1 MSALGDFFGGV
12 ANGLS
17 SLLDPIFGFASVG
30 LEASALKQSA
40 QAQKDANRIAE
51 QNLAYQKEFNQKV
64 FDRQDTSYQRAVSD
78 AVQAGFSPLVASGT
92 AGGTAGG
99 VVSAPQR
106 QSTADIA
113 MSSAN
118 LKMGIASNLLALSR
132 QRAEIA
138 NIEAQTQKTQ
148 AETGN
153 IDFTQKLQSAQFDFL
168 TEQEKN
174 KLTMFYDGLSAET
187 KRHLDNLGAT
197 YRGQDLQ
204 RDLQDFAQK
213 HEKELVKMNFEN
225 TKMLKELDYM
235 YDGMVKALEF
245 EYQNA
250 YRNLEYG
257 ARLQFEKDLH
267 KFKSENM
274 TPQEKWALINGS
286 VFAGSSTL
294 QAVSSFIPGLDQA
307 INLVEKSKKSP
318 IGFGH

>member
-1 MSALGDFFGGV
+1 MGILSSIFNGVATIGSLALGAG
-12 ANGLS
+12 S
-17 SLLDPIFGFASVG
+17 
-30 LEASALKQSA
+30 LKQSY
-40 QAQKDANRIAE
+40 DANRHANEIAE

-64 FDRQDTSYQRAVSD
+64 FDRQDTSYQRAVAD

-118 LKMGIASNLLALSR
+118 QSMVMASNLLALGR

-148 AETGN
+148 AETEN
-153 IDFTQKLQSAQFDFL
+153 IGFTQRLQSAQFDFL
-168 TEQEKN
+168 TEQERN
-174 KLTMFYDGLSAET
+174 KLIMFYDGLSAET
-187 KRHLDNLGAT
+187 KRHLDNLSAT

-204 RDLQDFAQK
+204 RDIEEFRAE
-213 HEKELVKMNFEN
+213 HEKELQTMNFEN
-225 TKMLKELDYM
+225 TKILKELDYM
-235 YDGMVKALEF
+235 YDGMIKALEF
-245 EYQNA
+245 EYENA
-250 YRNLEYG
+250 RRTLDYG

-286 VFAGSSTL
+286 IFAGSSTL
-294 QAVSSFIPGLDQA
+294 EAVSHFIPGLDKA
-307 INLVEKSKKSP
+307 IDIVNRGKQSP

>member
-1 MSALGDFFGGV
+1 MGLLSDIFDGVATIGSLALGAGSLVQSHG
-12 ANGLS
+12 AN
-17 SLLDPIFGFASVG
+17 
-30 LEASALKQSA
+30 KH
-40 QAQKDANRIAE
+40 ANQIAE

-64 FDRQDTSYQRAVSD
+64 FDRQDTSYQRAVAD
-78 AVQAGFSPLVASGT
+78 AVQAGFSPLVAGGT

-106 QSTADIA
+106 QSTADVA

-118 LKMGIASNLLALSR
+118 NKMAMASNMLALGR

-138 NIEAQTQKTQ
+138 NIEAQTAKVQ

-153 IDFTQKLQSAQFDFL
+153 IGFTQNLQSAQFDFL

-174 KLTMFYDGLSAET
+174 KLTMFYDNLGAEA
-187 KRHLDNLGAT
+187 KRHLDNLAAT

-204 RDLQDFAQK
+204 KELQDFAQK
-213 HEKELVKMNFEN
+213 HEKEILSMNFEN
-225 TKMLKELDYM
+225 TTVLKELDYM
-235 YDGMVKALEF
+235 YNGMVKALEH
-245 EYQNA
+245 EYENA
-250 YRNLEYG
+250 RRTLDYG

-286 VFAGSSTL
+286 VNAGVNALDTVTDL
-294 QAVSSFIPGLDQA
+294 IPGVGA
-307 INLVEKSKKSP
+307 MKR
-318 IGFGH
+318 GRR

>member
-1 MSALGDFFGGV
+1 MSFLGDFFGGV

-17 SLLDPIFGFASVG
+17 SLLDPVLGFASLG

-92 AGGTAGG
+92 AGGIAGG

-118 LKMGIASNLLALSR
+118 MKMGIANNLLALSR

-138 NIEAQTQKTQ
+138 NIEAQTAKTQ

-174 KLTMFYDGLSAET
+174 KLTMFYDSLSAET
-187 KRHLDNLGAT
+187 KRHLDNLSAT

-204 RDLQDFAQK
+204 RDLQEFAQK
-213 HEKELVKMNFEN
+213 HEKELRTMDFEN

-235 YDGMVKALEF
+235 YNGMVKALEF

-286 VFAGSSTL
+286 VSAGANTL
-294 QAVSSFIPGLDQA
+294 KAVGSMIPGL
-307 INLVEKSKKSP
+307 
-318 IGFGH
+318 

>member
-1 MSALGDFFGGV
+1 MGILGSVFKGV
-12 ANGLS
+12 ATLS
-17 SLLDPIFGFASVG
+17 SLALGAGS
-30 LEASALKQSA
+30 LKQSS
-40 QAQKDANRIAE
+40 DANKRANEIAE
-51 QNLAYQKEFNQKV
+51 QNLAYQKEFNQEV
-64 FDRQDTSYQRAVSD
+64 FDRQDSSYQRAVAD
-78 AVQAGFSPLVASGT
+78 AVQAGFSPLVATGT
-92 AGGTAGG
+92 VGGTAGG

-106 QSTADIA
+106 QSTADVA

-118 LKMGIASNLLALSR
+118 QQMALASNILSLNR

-138 NIEAQTQKTQ
+138 NIEAQTRKVQ

-153 IDFTQKLQSAQFDFL
+153 IDFTQRLQSAQFDFL

-174 KLTMFYDGLSAET
+174 KLTMFYDNLGLET
-187 KRHLDNLGAT
+187 RRHYDNLAST

-204 RDLQDFAQK
+204 RELADFYAE
-213 HEKELVKMNFEN
+213 HEKEILTMNFEN
-225 TKMLKELDYM
+225 QNVQKELDYM
-235 YDGMVKALEF
+235 YNGMVKALEF

-267 KFKSENM
+267 KFRSENM

-286 VFAGSSTL
+286 IFAGSSTL
-294 QAVSSFIPGLDQA
+294 DAVSHFIPGLDQA
-307 INLVEKSKKSP
+307 LNMVNKSKQSP